1 MTIRKIILN
10 HNITKENY
18 VMGNKFRV
26 FFVTISVFMLFA
38 YQQAFGASLNSY
50 SVGILVPYATFSSS
64 SATTVAGITTNE
76 AGTIYW
82 TFFNQ
87 DGTHVDNGNFP
98 VIANQ
103 MHPFNWS
110 TEGDASLAGTEGYL
124 LFTID
129 TNGDGLIDTDDGSSI
144 SANSFYVDISTSEV
158 AYIPTVC
165 VVALGLTTTDPA
177 TYEPRPY
184 YGACSSSVL
193 DMRYYIDGSPGG
205 EDTKIVV
212 WTIGDP
218 GSTQSVTI
226 YDTNGDFKGIN
237 IDTPHS
243 RLNIVDPET
252 VTGIS
257 SNFLDGFARWTVP
270 AGAEYAYSF
279 SIIHSSAFGAIQ
291 TLVAGWSF

>member
-1 MTIRKIILN
+1 
-10 HNITKENY
+10 
-18 VMGNKFRV
+18 MGNKFSA
-26 FFVTISVFMLFA
+26 FFVVTVAFMLFA

-50 SVGILVPYATFSSS
+50 SVGILVPYATFSNS

-82 TFFNQ
+82 TFFDQ
-87 DGTHVDNGNFP
+87 DGAHVDSGNFP

-110 TEGDASLAGTEGYL
+110 TEGDASLAGTKGYL

-129 TNGDGLIDTDDGSSI
+129 TNGDGKIDTDDWESI
-144 SANSFYVDISTSEV
+144 SANSFYVDISTSYV
-158 AYIPTVC
+158 VYIPTVC

-193 DMRYYIDGSPGG
+193 DMRYYVDGSPGG

-226 YDTNGDFKGIN
+226 YDANGNSNGISV
-237 IDTPHS
+237 DTPHS
-243 RLNIVDPET
+243 RLNIVDPEA
-252 VTGIS
+252 IADRP
-257 SNFLDGFARWTVP
+257 SNFLDGFVRWTVP
-270 AGAEYAYSF
+270 AGAVSAYSF

-291 TLVAGWSF
+291 TLVAGRSF

>member
-1 MTIRKIILN
+1 
-10 HNITKENY
+10 
-18 VMGNKFRV
+18 MGNKFSA
-26 FFVTISVFMLFA
+26 FFVVTVTFMLFA
-38 YQQAFGASLNSY
+38 YQQAFGASLNFY
-50 SVGILVPYATFSSS
+50 SVAILVPHATFSSS

-87 DGTHVDNGNFP
+87 DGGHVDSGNFP
-98 VIANQ
+98 VTANQ

-110 TEGDASLAGTEGYL
+110 TEGGASLAGTEGYL

-129 TNGDGLIDTDDGSSI
+129 TNGDGKIDDDDGSSI
-144 SANSFYVDISTSEV
+144 SANSFYVDISTSDV
-158 AYIPTVC
+158 VYIPTVC
-165 VVALGLTTTDPA
+165 VVAAGLTTPYPA

-184 YGACSSSVL
+184 YGASSSSVL

-205 EDTKIVV
+205 EDTEIVV
-212 WTIGDP
+212 WTVGDP

-226 YDTNGDFKGIN
+226 YDANGNSKGISV
-237 IDTPHS
+237 DTPHS

-252 VTGIS
+252 VTGIPS
-257 SNFLDGFARWTVP
+257 SFLDGFARWTVS
-270 AGAEYAYSF
+270 AGAVYAYSF

-291 TLVAGWSF
+291 TLVAGRSF

>member
-1 MTIRKIILN
+1 
-10 HNITKENY
+10 
-18 VMGNKFRV
+18 MGNKFSV
-26 FFVTISVFMLFA
+26 FFVAISAFMLFA

-64 SATTVAGITTNE
+64 SATTVAGITTEE

-82 TFFNQ
+82 TFFDQ
-87 DGTHVDNGNFP
+87 DGGHVNSGSFS
-98 VIANQ
+98 VLANQ
-103 MHPFNWS
+103 MYPFNLS
-110 TEGDASLAGTEGYL
+110 TEGDASPAGTEGYL

-129 TNGDGLIDTDDGSSI
+129 TNGDGMIDTNDGESI
-144 SANSFYVDISTSEV
+144 SVNSFYVDTSTSDV

-165 VVALGLTTTDPA
+165 VLAAGLTTPYPA

-193 DMRYYIDGSPGG
+193 DMRYYIDGFPGG

-212 WTIGDP
+212 WTVGDP
-218 GSTQSVTI
+218 GSTQSVII
-226 YDTNGDFKGIN
+226 YDTNGNSKGISV
-237 IDTPHS
+237 DTPHS

-252 VTGIS
+252 VAGVP

-270 AGAEYAYSF
+270 EGAVYAYSF
-279 SIIHSSAFGAIQ
+279 SIIHSSAFGGAIQ
-291 TLVAGWSF
+291 TLVAGWSFF

>member
-1 MTIRKIILN
+1 
-10 HNITKENY
+10 
-18 VMGNKFRV
+18 MGNKFSA
-26 FFVTISVFMLFA
+26 FFVVTVTFMLFA

-50 SVGILVPYATFSSS
+50 SVAILVPHATFSSS

-87 DGTHVDNGNFP
+87 DGGHVDSGNFP
-98 VIANQ
+98 VTANQ
-103 MHPFNWS
+103 MYPFNWS
-110 TEGDASLAGTEGYL
+110 TEGGASLAGTVGYL

-129 TNGDGLIDTDDGSSI
+129 TNGDGKIDDDDWSSI
-144 SANSFYVDISTSEV
+144 SVNSFFVDISTSDV
-158 AYIPTVC
+158 VYIPTVC
-165 VVALGLTTTDPA
+165 VVAAGLTTPYPA

-184 YGACSSSVL
+184 YGVSSSSVL

-205 EDTKIVV
+205 EDTEIVV
-212 WTIGDP
+212 WTVGDP

-226 YDTNGDFKGIN
+226 YDANGNSKGISV
-237 IDTPHS
+237 DTPHS

-252 VTGIS
+252 VTGIPS
-257 SNFLDGFARWTVP
+257 SFLDGFARWTVS
-270 AGAEYAYSF
+270 AGAVYAYSF

-291 TLVAGWSF
+291 TLVAGRSF